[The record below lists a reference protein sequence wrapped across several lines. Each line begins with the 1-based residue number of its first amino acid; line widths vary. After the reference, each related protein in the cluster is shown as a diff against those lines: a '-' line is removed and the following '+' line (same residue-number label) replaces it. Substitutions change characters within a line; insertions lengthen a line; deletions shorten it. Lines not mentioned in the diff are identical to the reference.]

1 MDKIKKWIQSI
12 PLWLA
17 LFLIMVAALLLAS
30 VGSRQTI
37 EASSLKVNAIQSKY
51 LTGVYSPA
59 ENSTSGD
66 YVIYSMDMDY
76 HFEDYTSEDM
86 AQYKLFSFVRDYASI
101 FWYSILI
108 AAGGLVFYF
117 TKLKKPLSLLNHAS
131 ARIAEQELDFA
142 LDYPGSDEMAKLCVA
157 FEKMR
162 NALDENNQ
170 KMLHMIDE
178 RKQLNDAYTHDLRTP
193 IAVLKGYTD
202 MLLKYLPEEKLPPDE
217 VYDTVKTMS
226 SHVSRLEQFVESM
239 NTVQKLEDLSIHKEA
254 VSTGDFLG
262 HLRESAEILCKGNGL
277 SCAFESPITSKTLH
291 LDPSAVIQV
300 YENLLSNA
308 TRFAKS
314 SVAIRCTYGIS
325 SFSITVMDDGK
336 GFSDKDLLKA
346 SHPYYSGQ
354 GTKQEY
360 HFGLG
365 LHICRTLCEKHGG
378 ALRLVNAADGG
389 AKITAQFSTAE
400 RECLKGGL

>member
-1 MDKIKKWIQSI
+1 MDKIKKWYQSI

-17 LFLIMVAALLLAS
+17 LFLIMVAALLLATFAS
-30 VGSRQTI
+30 KYTSKIASENVNTI
-37 EASSLKVNAIQSKY
+37 QNRY
-51 LTGVYSPA
+51 LTGEIA
-59 ENSTSGD
+59 EGTETDDVTIRWNVD
-66 YVIYSMDMDY
+66 FHY
-76 HFEDYTSEDM
+76 EDYSKEDM
-86 AQYKLFSFVRDYASI
+86 RAYRVYKFIQEYASF
-101 FWYSILI
+101 FWYSVCIL
-108 AAGGLVFYF
+108 AAGLIFYF

-131 ARIAEQELDFA
+131 ARIAEQELDFT

-202 MLLKYLPEEKLPPDE
+202 MLIKYLPEGKLPPEE

-226 SHVSRLEQFVESM
+226 SHVSRLEQFVDSM
-239 NTVQKLEDLSIHKEA
+239 NTVQKLEDLSIQKEA
-254 VSTGDFLG
+254 VSTEDFLG
-262 HLRESAEILCKGNGL
+262 HLRESAEILCKGNSL
-277 SCAFESPITSKTLH
+277 SCSFEAPITSKTLH

-314 SVAIRCTYGIS
+314 SVAIRCTCGPG

-336 GFSDKDLLKA
+336 GFSERDLLKA

-354 GTKQEY
+354 SEKQEY

-378 ALRLVNAADGG
+378 TLRLENATKGG

-400 RECLKGGL
+400 RECSKGEL